1 MRKIIGL
8 VLSVTMLS
16 PASAA
21 ELSDWQSLR
30 AEYVIFSGPYLAERD
45 APTATDR
52 KLSIALEGQPAKE
65 VFDSIGPDLRDS
77 CSAEEGDRDRRKGGV
92 QCTYRRKDGSYR
104 CWVGVDLR
112 TGRSYPTVSC

>member
-8 VLSVTMLS
+8 VLGATVLS
-16 PASAA
+16 LAYAA
-21 ELSDWQSLR
+21 ELGEWQSLR
-30 AEYVIFSGPYLAERD
+30 ADYVIFSGSYLAERS
-45 APTATDR
+45 APTTTDR
-52 KLSIALEGQPAKE
+52 KLSIAIEGQPAKE
-65 VFDSIGPDLRDS
+65 IFDSIGSDLRDS

-92 QCTYRRKDGSYR
+92 QCTFRRKDGSYR